1 MANSF
6 IELYKHLLHD
16 KAVLHEEDI
25 NIQTHNNYIT
35 IVIYTYRES

>member
-6 IELYKHLLHD
+6 TELHKHLHRD

-25 NIQTHNNYIT
+25 NIYPHNNYIT
-35 IVIYTYRES
+35 IVIYIYTES